1 MVEHQ
6 FPKLRAAGSIPVSR
20 SQMLGESSRVR
31 HLPCADVAQLVE
43 HFLGKEEVG
52 GSIPLVSSRQGC
64 SSNGR
69 AAVSKTAGCGFESC
83 HPCIDNVHDRVLPMI
98 ARIKN
103 YFNDVAKEMRK
114 VSWPTRQQLRE
125 STVVVTV
132 ACLIITG
139 FVWLVDIVMSFIMQ
153 QLY

>member
-1 MVEHQ
+1 
-6 FPKLRAAGSIPVSR
+6 
-20 SQMLGESSRVR
+20 
-31 HLPCADVAQLVE
+31 
-43 HFLGKEEVG
+43 
-52 GSIPLVSSRQGC
+52 
-64 SSNGR
+64 
-69 AAVSKTAGCGFESC
+69 
-83 HPCIDNVHDRVLPMI
+83 MI

>member
-20 SQMLGESSRVR
+20 SSVAEMLLQ
-31 HLPCADVAQLVE
+31 LPCADVAQLVE

-64 SSNGR
+64 SSIGR

-83 HPCIDNVHDRVLPMI
+83 HPCMSHR
-98 ARIKN
+98 
-103 YFNDVAKEMRK
+103 FNR
-114 VSWPTRQQLRE
+114 L
-125 STVVVTV
+125 
-132 ACLIITG
+132 
-139 FVWLVDIVMSFIMQ
+139 
-153 QLY
+153 